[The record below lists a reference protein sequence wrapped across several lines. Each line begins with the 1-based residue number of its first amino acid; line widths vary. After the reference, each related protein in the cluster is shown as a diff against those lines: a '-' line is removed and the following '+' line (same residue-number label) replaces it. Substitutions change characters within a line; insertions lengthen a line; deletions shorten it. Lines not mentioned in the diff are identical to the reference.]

1 MNTKESNAIPEL
13 DQDLFLFDVG
23 LLYNSNQ
30 VCVETDYQEAV
41 SDVVLSLKSFIKES
55 ARVCIIVDDYTRS
68 TPTAEILSFL
78 MPALED
84 KGIKKGNVFFLFAS
98 GSHRLMNEEE
108 KRARLSDEIFENYRS
123 IDHPFYHP
131 TLHHLYTFNNFI
143 YSRIF
148 LLAHVKN
155 EQAMPEKLIRHTK
168 A

>member
-1 MNTKESNAIPEL
+1 MPGFVLLLMITH
-13 DQDLFLFDVG
+13 DQHPRQRYF
-23 LLYNSNQ
+23 
-30 VCVETDYQEAV
+30 
-41 SDVVLSLKSFIKES
+41 LSLC
-55 ARVCIIVDDYTRS
+55 RH
-68 TPTAEILSFL
+68 
-78 MPALED
+78 LED

-131 TLHHLYTFNNFI
+131 TLHHLYTFNKSIF
-143 YSRIF
+143 SRIF